1 MSVIPSKGVSDVCF
15 SGAVMFFQGFSK
27 LAAIGQLAAMA
38 IFTLAGLA
46 LLGATALAFAGVL
59 PWIDLPISFGGE
71 PVIWAGAAAQVVL
84 TALFLLL
91 AVYVPTSRQVLMLEA
106 AHREF
111 AVSMDDILS
120 AYQAAH
126 LADRKQAFSMQREF
140 DAVRERFEYLKKHP
154 DLPEIDAKLLTI
166 AAQMSHQS
174 RDLAKTFSEEN
185 VERARESLKQRRRD
199 AEELQERIQSA
210 NATSRELRRE
220 IEDVEYEEGSARSQ
234 LMRLREEL
242 SELEA
247 RIAGNGA
254 RTGRHLRP
262 VSDVS

>member
-1 MSVIPSKGVSDVCF
+1 
-15 SGAVMFFQGFSK
+15 MFFKSLSGI
-27 LAAIGQLAAMA
+27 AAAGQIAAMFV
-38 IFTLAGLA
+38 FTLAGLA
-46 LLGATALAFAGVL
+46 LLCATGLAFAGVL
-59 PWIDLPISFGGE
+59 PWLDLPVSYNGA
-71 PVIWAGAAAQVVL
+71 PVPWAGAAAQVSL

-106 AHREF
+106 SHREF

-140 DAVRERFEYLKKHP
+140 DAVRERFEYLKTHP
-154 DLPEIDAKLLTI
+154 DLPEIDAGLLTI
-166 AAQMSHQS
+166 AAQMSQQS
-174 RDLAKTFSEEN
+174 RELAKTFSEEN

-210 NATSRELRRE
+210 NAASRELRRE

-247 RIAGNGA
+247 RIAGKGA